1 MQVRTPKMPSHSLA
15 DFGVFTRRRHDKDPM
30 LRVASFSD
38 DPSWGTLT
46 GHVKSEHPRGYERL
60 VNMTSVEIAE
70 AISRKK

>member
-1 MQVRTPKMPSHSLA
+1 
-15 DFGVFTRRRHDKDPM
+15 M

-38 DPSWGTLT
+38 DPSWDTLT

-60 VNMTSVEIAE
+60 VNMTSGEIAE